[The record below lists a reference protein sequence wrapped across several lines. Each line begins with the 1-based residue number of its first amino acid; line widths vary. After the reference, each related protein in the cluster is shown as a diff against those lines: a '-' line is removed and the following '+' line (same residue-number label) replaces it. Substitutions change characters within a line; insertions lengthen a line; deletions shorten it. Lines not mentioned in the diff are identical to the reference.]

1 MITPPLHI
9 LSIMSVVLFLTYN
22 SVCAILTLVSKEVLM
37 EVKKWAKLQ
46 ESLLKSIEDYPGIF
60 EARAEYVYENET
72 RD

>member
-1 MITPPLHI
+1 
-9 LSIMSVVLFLTYN
+9 
-22 SVCAILTLVSKEVLM
+22 M

-46 ESLLKSIEDYPGIF
+46 ESLLRSIEDYPGIF